1 VFVEFAVVV
10 ELVFELVELVTK
22 DFPSMIKKDATT
34 NASKRISN
42 Q

>member
-1 VFVEFAVVV
+1 MLVEFAVVV

-22 DFPSMIKKDATT
+22 DLPKMIKNDATT